1 MRRTL
6 KNAIVGVL
14 VLCFTALTAWLL
26 HGNPFGDSDINWPVA
41 IGIALAVNC
50 FLAYVLAAWAA
61 PYLASTGGREG
72 AESADPHSVAVA
84 ERWTSGTL
92 MAFGAL
98 SLVAVSLATSDVV
111 VTPTQRLE
119 KNAQLVRETVEEH
132 APERYRVL
140 LGSADTWKLSE
151 RTLRTCV
158 PDPTDDRNGWC
169 VLVRSEDER
178 LTVVSYGEGLS
189 NAAQALE
196 WHPEL
201 AQEN

>member
-1 MRRTL
+1 MTRTL
-6 KNAIVGVL
+6 KNLVVGAL
-14 VLCFTALTAWLL
+14 VIGFTALSAYLL
-26 HGNPFGDSDINWPVA
+26 HGNPFGDSDISWPVS
-41 IGIALAVNC
+41 IGVAFVVNC

-61 PYLASTGGREG
+61 PYLASTGGRAG
-72 AESADPHSVAVA
+72 AQGADPHAVAVA

-98 SLVAVSLATSDVV
+98 SLISIGLATSDVV
-111 VTPTQRLE
+111 ITPTQRLE
-119 KNAQLVRETVEEH
+119 KNAELVRETVNAH
-132 APERYRVL
+132 APKRYRLL

-158 PDPTDDRNGWC
+158 PNPTDKTTGWC
-169 VLVRSEDER
+169 VLVQSENER
-178 LTVVSYGEGLS
+178 LKVVSYGEGLS

-201 AQEN
+201 AEDN